1 MELRLCANID
11 LKQPLISEKNMK
23 ALIII
28 DGQNVSDEEIKY
40 LSGDSFDSIQR
51 IAPNS
56 FLFDLDKSAHILAKL
71 QGYVDKITNTYH
83 IFYFKDEVDVFKLP
97 AKR

>member
-1 MELRLCANID
+1 
-11 LKQPLISEKNMK
+11 MK
-23 ALIII
+23 ALIVIN
-28 DGQNVSDEEIKY
+28 GQNISDEEMKY
-40 LSGDSFDSIQR
+40 LSEDSFELIQR

-56 FLFDLDKSAHILAKL
+56 FLFDLDKSAHVLAKL

-83 IFYFKDEVDVFKLP
+83 IFYFKEEVDVFKLP

>member
-1 MELRLCANID
+1 
-11 LKQPLISEKNMK
+11 MK
-23 ALIII
+23 ALIVIN
-28 DGQNVSDEEIKY
+28 GQNISDEEMKY
-40 LSGDSFDSIQR
+40 LSEDSFELIQR

-56 FLFDLDKSAHILAKL
+56 FFFDLDKSAHVLAKL